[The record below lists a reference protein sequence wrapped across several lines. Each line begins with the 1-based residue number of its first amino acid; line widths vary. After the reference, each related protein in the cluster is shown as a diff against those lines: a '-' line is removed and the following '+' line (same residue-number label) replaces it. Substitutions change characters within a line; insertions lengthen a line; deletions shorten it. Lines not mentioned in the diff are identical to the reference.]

1 MAKLVSENW
10 NLEFHFWNFILRL
23 EFGILKIW
31 DLFHNSCN
39 LNTKHIVLYNMSA
52 ISDQHYIDKI
62 LQGET
67 NSFAVLVDRYKDMIF
82 TLALKMVKNR
92 EEAEEVAQDTFIKI
106 YNSLNKFKGDSKFS
120 TWIYKIAYNTCL
132 DRLKKNKK
140 EDLTISIDEFS
151 AHLIKTMD
159 NALSALEDKER
170 KQTIQNCLNLL
181 PSDENFLLT
190 LFYFED
196 QSLEEIG
203 KIMSINA
210 NNVKVKLFRSRQK
223 LAVILKKQLEPEIVE
238 YYDRGR

>member
-1 MAKLVSENW
+1 
-10 NLEFHFWNFILRL
+10 
-23 EFGILKIW
+23 
-31 DLFHNSCN
+31 
-39 LNTKHIVLYNMSA
+39 MST
-52 ISDQHYIDKI
+52 IPDQHYIDKI

-67 NSFAVLVDRYKDMIF
+67 NAFAVLVDSYKDMIF

-106 YNSLNKFKGDSKFS
+106 YNSLSKFKGDSKFS

-140 EDLTISIDEFS
+140 QDLNISIDEFS
-151 AHLIKTMD
+151 AHLIKTID
-159 NALSALEDKER
+159 NALSALEDNER

-181 PSDENFLLT
+181 PREENFLLT

-203 KIMSINA
+203 KIMNINA
-210 NNVKVKLFRSRQK
+210 NNIKVKLFRSRQK
-223 LAVILKKQLEPEIVE
+223 LAVILKKQLEPEIVACYE
-238 YYDRGR
+238 RER

>member
-1 MAKLVSENW
+1 
-10 NLEFHFWNFILRL
+10 
-23 EFGILKIW
+23 
-31 DLFHNSCN
+31 
-39 LNTKHIVLYNMSA
+39 MST
-52 ISDQHYIDKI
+52 IPDQHYIDKI

-67 NSFAVLVDRYKDMIF
+67 NAFAVLVDRYKNMIY
-82 TLALKMVKNR
+82 TLALKMIKNR

-106 YNSLNKFKGDSKFS
+106 YNSLGKFKGDSKFS

-132 DRLKKNKK
+132 DSLKKNKK
-140 EDLTISIDEFS
+140 EDLNISIDEFS

-159 NALSALEDKER
+159 NALSALEEKER
-170 KQTIQNCLNLL
+170 KQTIQNCLDLL
-181 PSDENFLLT
+181 PSEENFLLT

-223 LAVILKKQLEPEIVE
+223 LAVILKKQLEPEIVACYE
-238 YYDRGR
+238 RER

>member
-1 MAKLVSENW
+1 
-10 NLEFHFWNFILRL
+10 
-23 EFGILKIW
+23 
-31 DLFHNSCN
+31 
-39 LNTKHIVLYNMSA
+39 MSTLD
-52 ISDQHYIDKI
+52 DQHYIDKI

-67 NSFAVLVDRYKDMIF
+67 SAFAVLVDRYKNMIY
-82 TLALKMVKNR
+82 TLALKMIKNR
-92 EEAEEVAQDTFIKI
+92 EEAEEVAQDTFIKV

-140 EDLTISIDEFS
+140 EDLNISIDEFS

-181 PSDENFLLT
+181 PSEDNFLLT

-196 QSLEEIG
+196 QNLEEIG

-223 LAVILKKQLEPEIVE
+223 LAVILKKQLEPEIIGCYE
-238 YYDRGR
+238 RER